1 MHSIKVLIVEDDIL
15 IAEHIKDLLEVFGL
29 PNVFMA
35 HTKKNAI
42 EILNLIKPDLALL
55 DINLHGQLEGIELAK
70 MIDETNQCHY
80 IFLTANSDLLV
91 IQKAINTKTAA
102 YITKPIKQAD
112 LFAAIQLALK
122 VSPSEEEKHLL
133 VKDSFSTVK
142 IPLTDILYIESN
154 GNYIQII
161 TKKEKITCR
170 QSLEWAREQLPTYQF
185 IQSHRS
191 FIINTYHIKRV
202 TSKTVYLEEC
212 EVPISKSNYGKLLEF
227 IQGQN
232 Q

>member
-1 MHSIKVLIVEDDIL
+1 MNNIKVLIVEDDIL
-15 IAEHIKDLLEVFGL
+15 IAEHIKDFLEIFGFKTI
-29 PNVFMA
+29 FMV

-42 EILNLIKPDLALL
+42 EMLNYIKPDLVLL
-55 DINLHGQLEGIELAK
+55 DINLKGPLDGIELATL
-70 MIDETNQCHY
+70 IDETLHCPF

-91 IQKAINTKTAA
+91 VQKAINTKTAA

-122 VSPSEEEKHLL
+122 VNQTEVENHLL

-142 IPLTDILYIESN
+142 IPINDILYIESN

-170 QSLEWAREQLPTYQF
+170 QSLEWALEQLPSYQF
-185 IQSHRS
+185 IQTHRS
-191 FIINTYHIKRV
+191 FIINSFHISRITY
-202 TSKTVYLEEC
+202 KTVYFDEK
-212 EVPISKSNYGKLLEF
+212 EVPISKSNAAKVLEF
-227 IQGQN
+227 IQTKP
-232 Q
+232 